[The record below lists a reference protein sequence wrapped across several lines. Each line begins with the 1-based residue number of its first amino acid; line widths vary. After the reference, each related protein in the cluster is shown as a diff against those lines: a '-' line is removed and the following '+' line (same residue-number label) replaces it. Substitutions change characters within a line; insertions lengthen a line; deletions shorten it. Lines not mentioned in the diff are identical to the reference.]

1 MNVACSGQV
10 GYIDIKQQHSLHRC
24 SACNLFKS
32 AMNTEPI
39 EHFLAALLL
48 LTECL
53 CWIINELA
61 GHHETTTQLLAIQV
75 FQPVQL
81 LTRSLLIE
89 EAKILRALG
98 NTYKQIAIAQ
108 QISSSTAWHY
118 VNG

>member
-1 MNVACSGQV
+1 MNH
-10 GYIDIKQQHSLHRC
+10 D
-24 SACNLFKS
+24 
-32 AMNTEPI
+32 PI
-39 EHFLAALLL
+39 EQFIAALLVL
-48 LTECL
+48 AEGL

-61 GHHETTTQLLAIQV
+61 GHHETTTQLQAIQV

-89 EAKILRALG
+89 EAKILRSLG

-108 QISSSTAWHY
+108 QISRSTAWHY

>member
-61 GHHETTTQLLAIQV
+61 GHHVQQLPTFKP

-89 EAKILRALG
+89 EAKILRSLG
-98 NTYKQIAIAQ
+98 NTYKQIAVAQ